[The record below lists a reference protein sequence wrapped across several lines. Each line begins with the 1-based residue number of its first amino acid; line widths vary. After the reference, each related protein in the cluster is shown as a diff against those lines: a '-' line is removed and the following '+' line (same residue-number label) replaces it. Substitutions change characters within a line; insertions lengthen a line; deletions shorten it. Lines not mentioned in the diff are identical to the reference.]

1 MHEIALDFKNSPA
14 RYGGRA
20 IAEID
25 LLQFFKFN
33 RFIPSRTFFTPGR
46 KIRQSFLIY
55 CRVRAALRDYFA
67 AP

>member
-1 MHEIALDFKNSPA
+1 MK
-14 RYGGRA
+14 
-20 IAEID
+20 
-25 LLQFFKFN
+25 LLSISKTRPHAMGAGQLQRLIYRNFFKFN
-33 RFIPSRTFFTPGR
+33 RFIPSRTIFTPGR